1 MAILRNNLFEEAMA
15 ATAPAPSPVPTD
27 PNTSLPA
34 NAPVSP
40 APAPDAGG
48 FQSPYMVS
56 NQEALTKELDDI
68 KKNTAGLS
76 DKIIETYKKN
86 EFSLKIGMAAE
97 PNFDRFSVLL
107 KNTFSLNQ
115 ILVDVPEVQAKLA
128 ALISLAYF
136 HAQKDPDKRF
146 LVYSNRD
153 TANMVTEAIFKTLVG
168 VLKMTFLTYDTEFAT
183 TLKKAIFS
191 VVFYEKPKKK
201 V

>member
-1 MAILRNNLFEEAMA
+1 MVRLRSSNLFEETMA
-15 ATAPAPSPVPTD
+15 ATAATPSPSAPPEGGASVPD
-27 PNTSLPA
+27 S
-34 NAPVSP
+34 
-40 APAPDAGG
+40 GG
-48 FQSPYMVS
+48 FQSPYTVS

-68 KKNTAGLS
+68 KQNTAGLS

-107 KNTFSLNQ
+107 KNTFALNK
-115 ILVDVPEVQAKLA
+115 ILTDVPEVQAKLA
-128 ALISLAYF
+128 SLISLAYF

-153 TANMVTEAIFKTLVG
+153 TANMVTDAIFKTLVS

-191 VVFYEKPKKK
+191 VVFYEKPKKA
-201 V
+201 